1 MPEVETQVSETVMSV
16 MFLPFLNGRE
26 KNGHN
31 K

>member
-1 MPEVETQVSETVMSV
+1 MPEVETQVTETVMS
-16 MFLPFLNGRE
+16 FIYLPFLNGRE